1 MLLKVKILRI
11 INAHR
16 ISWKELLSPFKKYK
30 KTRKFHTLR
39 NTWETTQNITAFPVM
54 VSKAIPTRN
63 GTCVP
68 QKSKRKRIWNAL
80 RDLIPFV
87 QFSACHFTKSNTPP
101 WVFFMFL
108 KIVQM
113 VPNHANHDN
122 ISSKYITF
130 IVLTVPFILFH

>member
-1 MLLKVKILRI
+1 MPIESVEKSYWVP
-11 INAHR
+11 
-16 ISWKELLSPFKKYK
+16 SKKNK
-30 KTRKFHTLR
+30 KNRKFHTLR
-39 NTWETTQNITAFPVM
+39 NTWETQNITAFPVM
-54 VSKAIPTRN
+54 VSKAMPTPN

-108 KIVQM
+108 KVVQM